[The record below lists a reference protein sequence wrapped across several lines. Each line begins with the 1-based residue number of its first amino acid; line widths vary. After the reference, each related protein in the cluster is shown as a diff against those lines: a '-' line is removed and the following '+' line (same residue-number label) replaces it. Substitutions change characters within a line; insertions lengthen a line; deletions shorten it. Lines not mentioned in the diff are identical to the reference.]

1 MEFEY
6 DIKGGDFS
14 HAGFASS
21 SVKKMLKQ
29 LNIPG
34 GLIKRIVI
42 SLYEAEVNIVAHAY
56 EGKIYVKIEADK
68 ILIYVKDKG
77 PGIDDI
83 DKAMEDGYST
93 ASEEVREMG
102 FGAGMG
108 LSNIKNNSD
117 ELEIDS
123 TVNQG
128 TELKIVTKLS

>member
-1 MEFEY
+1 MDFEY

-14 HAGFASS
+14 RAGFASS

-34 GLIKRIVI
+34 SLIKRIVI

>member
-1 MEFEY
+1 MDFEY

-14 HAGFASS
+14 RAGFASS

-34 GLIKRIVI
+34 SLIKRIVI

-93 ASEEVREMG
+93 ASEEVRE
-102 FGAGMG
+102 
-108 LSNIKNNSD
+108 
-117 ELEIDS
+117 
-123 TVNQG
+123 
-128 TELKIVTKLS
+128 

>member
-29 LNIPG
+29 LNISG

-77 PGIDDI
+77 PGINDI